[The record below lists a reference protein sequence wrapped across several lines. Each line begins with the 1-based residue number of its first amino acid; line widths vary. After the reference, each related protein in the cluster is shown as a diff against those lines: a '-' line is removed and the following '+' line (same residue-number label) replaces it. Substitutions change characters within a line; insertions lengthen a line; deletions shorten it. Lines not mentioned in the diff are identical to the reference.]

1 MEIYNKLVRDKI
13 IDIINNNGRNEVAIY
28 RTLSDDELKKE
39 LLKKLEEEFLE
50 LKDAVISGDNNSVVE
65 ESADLIEVIRAI
77 NNDDLDSVISKLE
90 EKREKR
96 GGFSKK
102 LFLEKVLKK

>member
-1 MEIYNKLVRDKI
+1 MEVYNKLVRDKI
-13 IDIINNNGRNEVAIY
+13 VDIINNNGRDEVAIY
-28 RTLSDDELKKE
+28 RILSDDELEKE
-39 LLKKLEEEFLE
+39 LLKKLDEEFLE
-50 LKDAVISGDNNSVVE
+50 LKDAVLSGDNNSIIE
-65 ESADLIEVIRAI
+65 ECADLIEVIRAI
-77 NNDDLDSVISKLE
+77 NNDDLGSVIDRLE

>member
-1 MEIYNKLVRDKI
+1 MEVYNKLVRDKI
-13 IDIINNNGRNEVAIY
+13 VDIINNNGRDEVAIY
-28 RTLSDDELKKE
+28 RILSDDELKKE
-39 LLKKLEEEFLE
+39 LLKKLDEEFLE
-50 LKDAVISGDNNSVVE
+50 LKDAVLSGDNNSIIE
-65 ESADLIEVIRAI
+65 ECADLIEVIRAI
-77 NNDDLDSVISKLE
+77 NNDDLGSVIDRLE